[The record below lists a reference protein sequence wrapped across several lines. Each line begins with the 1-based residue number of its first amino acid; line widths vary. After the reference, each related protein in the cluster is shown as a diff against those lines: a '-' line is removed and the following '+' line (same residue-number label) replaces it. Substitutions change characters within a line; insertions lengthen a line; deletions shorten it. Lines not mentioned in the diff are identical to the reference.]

1 MFIKAMNRP
10 TPRATAMR
18 RLRQWATTWGRP
30 YGGAGFVLVWA
41 LAACN
46 PENRIQQTPELK
58 QEMMDKKIKRITNE
72 DINITVDSWGKQI
85 SAVAQQ
91 EMTALLNAKSADLTG
106 LCTLRDLPKT
116 QALAK
121 RYAIEI
127 NLLSGADVQNPK
139 LPAKEREVLDAYL
152 YNAENKLA
160 QQPNIQKVNDTLYV
174 YNNAVP
180 SDNVICQTCFGNQK
194 QPLAV
199 WRLVFH
205 KREVVRRL
213 NQPKK

>member
-1 MFIKAMNRP
+1 MDFTMFTKAMGIS
-10 TPRATAMR
+10 
-18 RLRQWATTWGRP
+18 RLWATTWNRP
-30 YGGAGFVLVWA
+30 YGWAGFVLIWA
-41 LAACN
+41 LASCN

-72 DINITVDSWGKQI
+72 DINLTVDSWGKQI
-85 SAVAQQ
+85 SDVARQ
-91 EMTALLNAKSADLTG
+91 ELTTRLNDGPADVAG
-106 LCTLRDLPKT
+106 LCNLSALPKT

-160 QQPNIQKVNDTLYV
+160 QQPNIQKVNDTLLV
-174 YNNAVP
+174 YNTAVP
-180 SDNVICQTCFGNQK
+180 TDNVICRSCFGDQK

-205 KREVVRRL
+205 KREVIRRL

>member
-1 MFIKAMNRP
+1 MDVTMFRSIFHGCILAMLI
-10 TPRATAMR
+10 M
-18 RLRQWATTWGRP
+18 G
-30 YGGAGFVLVWA
+30 
-41 LAACN
+41 CN
-46 PENRIQQTPELK
+46 PDNRIQQTPALK

-72 DINITVDSWGKQI
+72 EINITVDSWGKQI
-85 SAVAQQ
+85 ASVAQQ
-91 EMTALLNAKSADLTG
+91 ELTARLSAKPADIAG
-106 LCTLRDLPKT
+106 LCTLSELPKT
-116 QALAK
+116 RALAK
-121 RYAIEI
+121 RYAIDI
-127 NLLSGADVQNPK
+127 NLLSGADVQNTK

-174 YNNAVP
+174 YNTAVP
-180 SDNVICQTCFGNQK
+180 TDNVICQACFGNQK

-205 KREVVRRL
+205 KREVIRRL

>member
-1 MFIKAMNRP
+1 MDFTMFTKAIDRSK
-10 TPRATAMR
+10 
-18 RLRQWATTWGRP
+18 QWAIRWRCP
-30 YGGAGFVLVWA
+30 YRKAGFLLIWV

-58 QEMMDKKIKRITNE
+58 QEIMDKKIKRITSE
-72 DINITVDSWGKQI
+72 DINVTVDSWGKQI

-91 EMTALLNAKSADLTG
+91 ELITRLNAKPADQTG

-174 YNNAVP
+174 YNTAVP
-180 SDNVICQTCFGNQK
+180 SDNVICQTCFGNEK